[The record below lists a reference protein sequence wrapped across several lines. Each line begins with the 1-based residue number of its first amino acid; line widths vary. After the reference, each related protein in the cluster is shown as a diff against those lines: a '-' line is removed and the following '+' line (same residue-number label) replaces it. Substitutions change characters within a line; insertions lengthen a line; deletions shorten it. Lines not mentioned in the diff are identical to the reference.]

1 MSPVTTRWLL
11 LLLGPL
17 LLRPAAATTAWV
29 VDPLTRVRPKDPP
42 RSTTEAVLKA
52 ARNESEAFQIVIRAG
67 SKGVEGG
74 TLEASDLKGDGG
86 RVIERRHVA
95 LFREQYLMVS
105 TPSPRS
111 KEGPGIYPDALIP
124 IQAEPGAKPPEKAPR
139 FIGSPFLIPP
149 EFNQPFWVEVHV
161 PKDAA
166 AGDYAGSIT
175 VSMKGEKPVVIPV
188 TLTVWD
194 FTLPDTPSL
203 RTNFGGLGRRLLT
216 GHPGYKPDTPPYR
229 ALERKYAEAM
239 AAHRLCPPV
248 PPYLR
253 PKEGAD
259 GTVDPKE
266 SHAALKEWIE
276 AFRLTGYEI
285 KLIGEDPAGKDR
297 ERNVKMLRS
306 TWAYLKENGWEK
318 LAYVWALDEPNNDKM
333 YEEVRR
339 RAKMIHEAQPGL
351 KVLCTEQPTPQ
362 DAAWGTLT
370 GSVDIWVPLWTLFD
384 EKAVAERQK
393 AGEEVWSYT
402 ALCQG
407 KAGGDAPYWEID
419 FPLLNYRIPAWTSRR
434 YGLTGLLY
442 WTVVYWTAGDVWA
455 NPLTYNRQY
464 NGEGSLF
471 YPGGDAGVEGPVA
484 SMRLKALRD
493 GLEDYE
499 YLALAG
505 EAGLEKAVRMAS
517 SWGTWETKPWNLA
530 AAREELAQIILAKK
544 K

>member
-1 MSPVTTRWLL
+1 MSPVTARWLL

-17 LLRPAAATTAWV
+17 LLRPATATTAWV
-29 VDPLTRVRPKDPP
+29 VDPLTRVRPKDAP
-42 RSTTEAVLKA
+42 RSTAEAVLKA
-52 ARNESEAFQIVIRAG
+52 ARNESEAFQIVVRAG
-67 SKGVEGG
+67 SKGVKGG

-95 LFREQYLMVS
+95 LFREQYLQIA

-124 IQAEPGAKPPEKAPR
+124 IGAEPGAKPAEKAPR

-149 EFNQPFWVEVHV
+149 DFNQPFWVEVRV

-166 AGDYAGSIT
+166 PGDYAGSIT
-175 VSMKGEKPVVIPV
+175 VSMQDEKPLVVPV

-276 AFRLTGYEI
+276 AFHLTGFEI

-297 ERNVKMLRS
+297 ERNVKMLQS

-318 LAYVWALDEPNNDKM
+318 LAYVWAVDEPNSDKM

-362 DAAWGTLT
+362 DASWGTLA

-384 EKAVAERQK
+384 EKTVAERQK

-407 KAGGDAPYWEID
+407 KPGGDAPYWEID

-455 NPLTYNRQY
+455 NPLTFNRQF

-499 YLALAG
+499 YLLLAG
-505 EAGLEKAVRMAS
+505 EAGLEKAARMAP
-517 SWGTWETKPWNLA
+517 SWGSWETKPWNLA

>member
-1 MSPVTTRWLL
+1 VTARWLL
-11 LLLGPL
+11 LLLAPL
-17 LLRPAAATTAWV
+17 LLRPAVPTIAWV

-42 RSTTEAVLKA
+42 RTSAVEARVKA
-52 ARNESEAFQIVIRAG
+52 ARNEAEAFQIVVRAG
-67 SKGVEGG
+67 SKGIKAG
-74 TLEASDLKGDGG
+74 TLEASELKGDGG
-86 RVIERRHVA
+86 RVIERRHVS
-95 LFREQYLMVS
+95 LFREQYLEVR

-111 KEGPGIYPDALIP
+111 KDGPGIYPDALIP
-124 IQAEPGAKPPEKAPR
+124 LPAEPGAKPPEKAPR
-139 FIGSPFLIPP
+139 FIGSPFQIPP
-149 EFNQPFWVEVHV
+149 EFNQPFWVEIHV

-166 AGDYAGSIT
+166 PGDYAGTIT
-175 VSMKGEKPVVIPV
+175 VSVPEEKPLVVPV

-253 PKEGAD
+253 PKEGPD

-276 AFRLTGYEI
+276 SFHLNGLEI
-285 KLIGEDPAGKDR
+285 KLSGEDPAGKDR
-297 ERNVKMLRS
+297 ERNTKMIRS

-318 LAYVWALDEPNNDKM
+318 LAYVYAVDEPNDAKM

-351 KVLCTEQPTPQ
+351 KVLCTEQPAAT
-362 DAAWGTLT
+362 DAAWGTLV

-384 EKAVAERQK
+384 EKTVAARQQ

-471 YPGGDAGVEGPVA
+471 YPGGDAGIEGPVA

-499 YLALAG
+499 YLLLAG
-505 EAGLEKAVRMAS
+505 DAGLEKAAEMAP
-517 SWGTWETKPWNLA
+517 SWGTWERHPWNLA

>member
-1 MSPVTTRWLL
+1 VTARWLL

-17 LLRPAAATTAWV
+17 LVRPAAPASVYV
-29 VDPLTRVRPKDPP
+29 VDALTRVRPKDAP
-42 RSTTEAVLKA
+42 RAAREAIVKA
-52 ARNESEAFQIVIRAG
+52 ARNEAEAFQIVVHAG
-67 SKGVEGG
+67 DKDIKAGALV
-74 TLEASDLKGDGG
+74 ASDLKGEGG
-86 RVIERRHVA
+86 RILSRQNIT
-95 LFREQYLMVS
+95 LYREQYLEVR

-111 KEGPGIYPDALIP
+111 KEGSGIYPDALIP
-124 IQAEPGAKPPEKAPR
+124 LPSDPTAKPPAKPPR
-139 FIGSPFLIPP
+139 FIGVPFMAPP
-149 EFNQPFWVEVHV
+149 DCNQPFWVEIKV

-166 AGDYAGSIT
+166 PGDYSGTIT
-175 VSMKGEKPVVIPV
+175 IVLFNEKSLVVPV

-253 PKEGAD
+253 PKEGPD

-266 SHAALKEWIE
+266 SHAGLKEWIDS
-276 AFRLTGYEI
+276 FHPTGLEI
-285 KLIGEDPAGKDR
+285 KLSGEDPAGKDR
-297 ERNVKMLRS
+297 ERNIKMLQS
-306 TWAYLKENGWEK
+306 TWAYFKANGWEK
-318 LAYVWALDEPNNDKM
+318 LAYVYVIDEPNDAKA

-339 RAKMIHEAQPGL
+339 RAKMVHAAVPGL
-351 KVLCTEQPTPQ
+351 KVLCTEQPTPS
-362 DAAWGTLT
+362 DASWGTLV
-370 GSVDIWVPLWTLFD
+370 GSVDIWVPLWTLFE
-384 EKAVAERQK
+384 EKSVAERQK

-407 KAGGDAPYWEID
+407 KPGGDAPYWEID

-442 WTVVYWTAGDVWA
+442 WTMVYWTAGDVWA
-455 NPLTYNRQY
+455 NPLTYNRLY

-471 YPGGDAGVEGPVA
+471 YPGGDAGIEGPVP

-499 YLALAG
+499 YLLLAG
-505 EAGLEKAVRMAS
+505 DAGLEKAASMAS
-517 SWGTWETKPWNLA
+517 SWATWETQPWKLS

>member
-1 MSPVTTRWLL
+1 VTARWLL
-11 LLLGPL
+11 LFLGPL
-17 LLRPAAATTAWV
+17 LLRPAAPTSVWV
-29 VDPLTRVRPKDPP
+29 VDSLTRVRPKDPP
-42 RSTTEAVLKA
+42 RADAQARVKA
-52 ARNESEAFQIVIRAG
+52 ARNEAEAFQIVVRA
-67 SKGVEGG
+67 SDKGVNRG

-95 LFREQYLMVS
+95 LFREQYLVVR

-111 KEGPGIYPDALIP
+111 TEGPGIYPDALIP
-124 IQAEPGAKPPEKAPR
+124 LQAEAGTKPPEKAPR
-139 FIGSPFLIPP
+139 FIGTPFQIPP
-149 EFNQPFWVEVHV
+149 GFNQPFWIEIRV

-166 AGDYAGSIT
+166 PGDYAGTVT
-175 VSMKGEKPVVIPV
+175 VSVNDEAPLVVPV

-203 RTNFGGLGRRLLT
+203 RSNFGGLGRRLLT

-253 PKEGAD
+253 PKEGPD

-266 SHAALKEWIE
+266 SNAGLKEWIE
-276 AFRLTGYEI
+276 SFHVTGYEI
-285 KLIGEDPAGKDR
+285 KLSGDDPAGKDR
-297 ERNVKMLRS
+297 ERNIKMIRS

-318 LAYVWALDEPNNDKM
+318 LAYVRPLDEPNDAKG

-351 KVLCTEQPTPQ
+351 KVLCTEQPGPQ
-362 DAAWGTLT
+362 DASWATLA

-384 EKAVAERQK
+384 EKTVAERQK

-407 KAGGDAPYWEID
+407 KPGADTPYWEID

-442 WTVVYWTAGDVWA
+442 WTVIYWAVGDVWA

-499 YLALAG
+499 YLLLAG
-505 EAGLEKAVRMAS
+505 DAGLEKAAWMAPTWAS
-517 SWGTWETKPWNLA
+517 WETHPWKLA
-530 AAREELAQIILAKK
+530 SAREELAQIILAKK